1 MKNYLVGAMQ
11 FRLKIKGYDV
21 GSCDWIF
28 GEKTDR
34 ALRRFQENND
44 LKVDGILGAN
54 TWGRLF

>member
-1 MKNYLVGAMQ
+1 MILEIVAAT
-11 FRLKIKGYDV
+11 GY
-21 GSCDWIF
+21 F

-54 TWGRLF
+54 TWERLF